1 MHLTTTAPHCW
12 LQPMHYVLF
21 KWLLRR
27 AASIVQ
33 SSSYLAPP
41 RAYVTQCV
49 QLQAELFD
57 VNDVTGRDEME
68 W

>member
-1 MHLTTTAPHCW
+1 
-12 LQPMHYVLF
+12 MHYVLF
-21 KWLLRR
+21 KWLLCR

-41 RAYVTQCV
+41 QAYVTQCV

-57 VNDVTGRDEME
+57 VNYVTGRDEME